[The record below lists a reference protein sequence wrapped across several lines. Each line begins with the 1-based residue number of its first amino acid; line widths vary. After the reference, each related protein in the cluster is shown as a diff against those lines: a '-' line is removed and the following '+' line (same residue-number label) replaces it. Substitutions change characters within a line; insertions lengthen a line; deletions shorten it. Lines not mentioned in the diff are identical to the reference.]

1 MRPKHQATKSYIY
14 PTKIAIELLKTD
26 FGQKEGQPS
35 GSPLFIRTMLV
46 NGLLYH
52 AHLFTTLVKA
62 ATHLSRCSISWPAET
77 WTRIRAWPLGT
88 TE

>member
-52 AHLFTTLVKA
+52 SHLFTNLSKGSHTLIKMLDFVA
-62 ATHLSRCSISWPAET
+62 GRNLNTNTCLT
-77 WTRIRAWPLGT
+77 LGYY
-88 TE
+88 